1 MTKKQEIEATIRL
14 IIQSP
19 IMKLKE
25 KLDLAEKFR
34 EDYINACMEEEDE
47 ISN

>member
-1 MTKKQEIEATIRL
+1 MTKKQELEATIRL

-19 IMKLKE
+19 IMKLEE
-25 KLDLAEKFR
+25 KLDLVEKFR

-47 ISN
+47 VSN